1 MSFADRIAAGVKASF
16 GARIVKIATNALLL
30 VILTRFLF
38 TTDQYGLL
46 YTVVSV
52 VGVASMFATL
62 GLPSS
67 AARYVAEYS
76 EVDPGQVPRILGVS
90 LLFVAG
96 FGLLTAIVIVA
107 FDGPIVA
114 LVGEA
119 AIAPLLSLAAAY
131 VVFES
136 LHKYLTAVL
145 QGLNEIPLSAGL
157 NATAQIGRLVFA
169 VGLVV
174 AGFGVWGALAGYLL
188 GFALSVSVGG
198 WLLYN
203 RIYAELPIASET
215 EDGLVRRLVEYSVP
229 LTATRGATVID
240 KKVDTIL
247 VTSLAGLTPAAYYA
261 VAKQVA
267 DACVSPASSLG
278 YTISPAFGEDKAGDR
293 IERAA
298 RLYEY
303 SLEHVLIFY
312 IPATVGLVL
321 VAEPTATVGLV
332 LVAEPTMRHVF
343 GESYLGATPVVQVFS
358 LFILANAVNKITTDS
373 LDYLGRARIRAIF
386 KGGMAVGNVSLNLL
400 LIPIYGA
407 TGAAAASVVTFGAY
421 TLLSVYIIS
430 TELPIRFRVVT
441 GSVARIALISAIMGV
456 GVWLLIPYVSG
467 VLTLGAVIAT
477 GGGIWLALSAA
488 WGVIDVEQLWS
499 YVAPSSST
507 ADAD

>member
-96 FGLLTAIVIVA
+96 FGLLTAIVIVV
-107 FDGPIVA
+107 FDGPITA

-119 AIAPLLSLAAAY
+119 AIAPLLSLAAVY

-188 GFALSVSVGG
+188 GFALSVTVGG

-203 RIYAELPIASET
+203 RIYASLPTASEM

-293 IERAA
+293 LERAA

-312 IPATVGLVL
+312 IPATVGLI
-321 VAEPTATVGLV
+321 

-386 KGGMAVGNVSLNLL
+386 KGGMAIGNVSLNLL

-430 TELPIRFRVVT
+430 TELPIRFRIVT
-441 GSVARIALISAIMGV
+441 GSVARIGLIAGIMGV
-456 GVWLLIPYVSG
+456 GVWLLVPYVNG
-467 VLTLGAVIAT
+467 VLTLVAVIAT

-488 WGVIDVEQLWS
+488 WGVIDIEQLWS

-507 ADAD
+507 AD

>member
-46 YTVVSV
+46 YTVISV

-76 EVDPGQVPRILGVS
+76 EIDPSQVPRILGVS

-96 FGLLTAIVIVA
+96 FGLLTAVVIVV
-107 FDGPIVA
+107 FDGPIAA

-119 AIAPLLSLAAAY
+119 AIAPLLSLAAVY

-145 QGLNEIPLSAGL
+145 QGLNEIPLSAGV

-188 GFALSVSVGG
+188 GFVLSVTIGG
-198 WLLYN
+198 WLLYS
-203 RIYAELPIASET
+203 RFYRSLPTAPAI
-215 EDGLVRRLVEYSVP
+215 EDGLVRRLLEYSVP

-293 IERAA
+293 LERAA

-321 VAEPTATVGLV
+321 VAEPT
-332 LVAEPTMRHVF
+332 MRHVF
-343 GESYLGATPVVQVFS
+343 GQDYLGATPVVQVFS

-386 KGGMAVGNVSLNLL
+386 KGGMAIGNVSLNLL

-441 GSVARIALISAIMGV
+441 GSVARIGVIAGIMGV
-456 GVWLLIPYVSG
+456 GVWLLLPYVSG
-467 VLTLGAVIAT
+467 VLSLGAVIAT

-488 WGVIDVEQLWS
+488 WGVIDIEQLWS

>member
-96 FGLLTAIVIVA
+96 FGLLTAVVIVA
-107 FDGPIVA
+107 FDGPITA

-119 AIAPLLSLAAAY
+119 AIAPLLSLAAVY

-198 WLLYN
+198 WLLYS
-203 RIYAELPIASET
+203 RIYGELPVASET

-321 VAEPTATVGLV
+321 VAEPT
-332 LVAEPTMRHVF
+332 MRHVF

-386 KGGMAVGNVSLNLL
+386 KGGMAIGNVSLNLL

-441 GSVARIALISAIMGV
+441 GSVARIGLIAAIMGV
-456 GVWLLIPYVSG
+456 GVWLLLPYVSG
-467 VLTLGAVIAT
+467 VLTLVAVIAT

>member
-1 MSFADRIAAGVKASF
+1 MAFADRLAHGVKASF
-16 GARIVKIATNALLL
+16 GARIVKIVTNALLL

-46 YTVVSV
+46 YTVISV

-76 EVDPGQVPRILGVS
+76 ETDASQVPQILRVS
-90 LLFVAG
+90 VLFVFG
-96 FGLLTAIVIVA
+96 FGLLTAVVLTVFNSQIA
-107 FDGPIVA
+107 A
-114 LVGEA
+114 LVDESA
-119 AIAPLLSLAAAY
+119 VAPLLFVAAVY

-136 LHKYLTAVL
+136 LHKYLTGIF
-145 QGLNEIPLSAGL
+145 QGLNEIALSAAI
-157 NATAQIGRLVFA
+157 NATAQIGRLCFVIA
-169 VGLVV
+169 LVV
-174 AGFGVWGALAGYLL
+174 VGWGVWGALAGYLL
-188 GFALSVSVGG
+188 GFVLSVVIGG
-198 WLLYN
+198 YLLYT
-203 RIYAELPIASET
+203 RFYRTLSTADEI
-215 EDGLVRRLVEYSVP
+215 EDGLVRRILEYSVP

-240 KKVDTIL
+240 KKIDTIL
-247 VTSLAGLTPAAYYA
+247 VTALAGLTPAAFYT

-293 IERAA
+293 LERAA

-321 VAEPTATVGLV
+321 VAEPT
-332 LVAEPTMRHVF
+332 MRHVF
-343 GESYLGATPVVQVFS
+343 GEEYLGATPVVQVYS
-358 LFILANAVNKITTDS
+358 LFILANAINKITTDS

-407 TGAAAASVVTFGAY
+407 AGAAVASVITFGSY
-421 TLLSVYIIS
+421 TALCVYIMT
-430 TELPIRFRVVT
+430 TELPVRFGEITRPIARVLV
-441 GSVARIALISAIMGV
+441 IAAVMGV
-456 GVWLLIPYVSG
+456 GVALLLPYVSG
-467 VLTLGAVIAT
+467 VVTLVAVIAA
-477 GGGIWLALSAA
+477 GGGIWFVLSAA

-499 YVAPSSST
+499 YVTPST
-507 ADAD
+507 AES

>member
-46 YTVVSV
+46 YTVISV

-76 EVDPGQVPRILGVS
+76 EIDPSQVPRILGVS

-96 FGLLTAIVIVA
+96 FGLLTAVVIVV
-107 FDGPIVA
+107 FDGPIAA

-119 AIAPLLSLAAAY
+119 AITPLLSLAAVY

-145 QGLNEIPLSAGL
+145 QGLNEIPLSAGV

-188 GFALSVSVGG
+188 GFVLSVTIGG
-198 WLLYN
+198 WLLYS
-203 RIYAELPIASET
+203 RFYRSLPTAPAI
-215 EDGLVRRLVEYSVP
+215 EDGLVRRLLEYSVP

-293 IERAA
+293 LERAA

-321 VAEPTATVGLV
+321 VAEPT
-332 LVAEPTMRHVF
+332 MRHVF
-343 GESYLGATPVVQVFS
+343 GQDYLGATPVVQVFS

-386 KGGMAVGNVSLNLL
+386 KGGMAIGNVSLNLL

-441 GSVARIALISAIMGV
+441 GSVARIGVIAGIMGV
-456 GVWLLIPYVSG
+456 GVWLLLPYVSG
-467 VLTLGAVIAT
+467 VLSLGAVIAT

-488 WGVIDVEQLWS
+488 WGVIDIEQLWS